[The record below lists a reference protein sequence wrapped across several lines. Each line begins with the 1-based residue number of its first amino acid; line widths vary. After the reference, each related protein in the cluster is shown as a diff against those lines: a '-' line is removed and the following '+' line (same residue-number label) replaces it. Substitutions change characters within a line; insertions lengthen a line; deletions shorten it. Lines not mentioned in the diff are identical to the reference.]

1 MTEELKTLIELQQI
15 DSQIISLKHT
25 LDTIPSELKKI
36 DGMINKFDKEFEN
49 EKKKLQD
56 LEKKR
61 KEKERQIEDLH
72 EKIKKLKEK
81 TSQIKTNKEYQALL
95 LEISLIEDSI
105 KKEEDNLLLM
115 FYEIDENIK
124 LLEKSRKEWESKKNE
139 ILQLRK
145 DIESDAEKINNEIEN
160 LKEKRKNIVSQLP
173 SELYEEYKELMKK
186 HKGLAV
192 AEVIDEICQGCF
204 LHIPPQLYVEIK
216 LNQTIKYCPQCGRIL
231 YYKSKDKK
239 EEQKVSS
246 E

>member
-1 MTEELKTLIELQQI
+1 
-15 DSQIISLKHT
+15 
-25 LDTIPSELKKI
+25 
-36 DGMINKFDKEFEN
+36 MINKFDKEFEN

-124 LLEKSRKEWESKKNE
+124 ILEKSRKEWESKKNE

>member
-124 LLEKSRKEWESKKNE
+124 ILEKSRKEWESKKNE